1 MTMENILKQ
10 ISKVSKLSEEEI
22 RGKNRRQ
29 DIVAARVL
37 FAEKASQK
45 GYPQN
50 AIGRFLGGKNHSSI
64 SHLMRKY
71 KPCIYYYNFKEALE
85 KYEKKVGYRH

>member
-10 ISKVSKLSEEEI
+10 ISKVSGLTEEEI
-22 RGKNRRQ
+22 RGDSRRQ

-45 GYPQN
+45 GYPRN
-50 AIGRFLGGKNHSSI
+50 GCFSRSFKRYCLG
-64 SHLMRKY
+64 
-71 KPCIYYYNFKEALE
+71 
-85 KYEKKVGYRH
+85 